1 MNGRPRLIDVATR
14 AGVSL
19 ATASRALSN
28 DPRISAP
35 TRAAVK
41 TAAEELGYVPNVVAR
56 NLRTQRTRTL
66 GLVIVDLSDP
76 FHGMVAQGFE
86 MAAGEAG
93 YTVIFASGL
102 SDPVRERRAMN
113 VFAEHGT
120 DGIALVS
127 SVLDPREAWSLAVPG
142 RLMLVQPDHRTL
154 APGREPLPDGVVL
167 SDDVSGVEQIVDHLI
182 ERGYRDIG
190 YVGAGVIPSNA
201 VRRETAVRRLHHHG
215 VRRQLR
221 KFQAGINGYR
231 SPEAVAAIIEQSLPE
246 ALICYDDKL
255 ALALLDALRGRGIS
269 VPEHVAIVGF
279 DDVPFARIAN
289 PRLTTVTTPTEE
301 LGRVAAHGLIGAI
314 QTGRMPPATLL
325 PVHLAARES
334 TPPIVSPERR
344 PRPIR
349 FISGRGARSRPARRS
364 AAAASA
370 ADPAR
375 VASSM
380 GKLVGSPV
388 SAGSPRR
395 PQVLESTREASARV

>member
-1 MNGRPRLIDVATR
+1 MSGRTRLIDVATR

-19 ATASRALSN
+19 ATASRALSD

-41 TAAEELGYVPNVVAR
+41 ASAEELGYVPNAVAR
-56 NLRTQRTRTL
+56 NLRTKRTRTL

-86 MAAGEAG
+86 LAAGEAG

-102 SDPVRERRAMN
+102 SDPVRERRAMK
-113 VFAEHGT
+113 VYAEHGT

-127 SVLDPREAWSLAVPG
+127 SVLDPVEARSLALPG

-154 APGREPLPDGVVL
+154 VPGHEPLPDGVVM
-167 SDDVSGVEQIVDHLI
+167 SDDVGGVEQIVDHLI

-190 YVGAGVIPSNA
+190 YVGAGVIPSNS
-201 VRRETAVRRLHHHG
+201 VRRETAVRRLRHHG
-215 VRRQLR
+215 VHRPLRR
-221 KFQAGINGYR
+221 FQAGIDGYR
-231 SPEAVAAIIEQSLPE
+231 SPAAVAAVIGQSLPE

-255 ALALLDALRGRGIS
+255 ALALLDALRALGIS
-269 VPEHVAIVGF
+269 VPDDVAIVGF
-279 DDVPFARIAN
+279 DDVPFAVIAN

-301 LGRVAAHGLIGAI
+301 LGRTAARGLIGAI

-334 TPPIVSPERR
+334 TPPIVSSSR
-344 PRPIR
+344 
-349 FISGRGARSRPARRS
+349 RSRPTRSVSSGGRAARPAHPSGTSTDGPDPVGARALAALPVRS
-364 AAAASA
+364 LPSARSLPVRAALGAARGASA
-370 ADPAR
+370 CA
-375 VASSM
+375 
-380 GKLVGSPV
+380 
-388 SAGSPRR
+388 
-395 PQVLESTREASARV
+395 